1 MGAAG
6 GHRQPITKVF
16 GPFFASGREG
26 EKKGGKVSKMMMMK
40 MSYGG

>member
-16 GPFFASGREG
+16 GPFFASAGREG
-26 EKKGGKVSKMMMMK
+26 EEN
-40 MSYGG
+40 